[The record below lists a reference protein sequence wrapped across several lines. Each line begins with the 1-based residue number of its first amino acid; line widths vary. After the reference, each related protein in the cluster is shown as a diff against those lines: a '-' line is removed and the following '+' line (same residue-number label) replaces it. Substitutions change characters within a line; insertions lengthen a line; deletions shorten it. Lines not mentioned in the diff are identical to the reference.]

1 MEIRDY
7 PRNLELLVNTHIQK
21 FLEVGSKEILI
32 NKARSLKSTIQKS
45 DNWRFSISPE
55 HPLTFKKN
63 NLNLQVDFSCEIEGV
78 GNDFKK
84 HNIQLRIWCLDEN
97 ICYRAGLD
105 HPKIKEDLETCEWK
119 RVILR
124 FHFDLKAEGA
134 QIEPLYHLH
143 VGGKNRMDDEFCWF
157 PENIDVP
164 RFPYQPTDIILLSEF
179 VLMNFFQEDYKKI
192 RKKPEWI
199 SLVRKSQELFQKS
212 YFEKCLEYLDDGRDT
227 LMGNLVTHTGGL

>member
-7 PRNLELLVNTHIQK
+7 PRNLELLVNMHIQK

-45 DNWRFSISPE
+45 NNWRFSISPE

-63 NLNLQVDFSCEIEGV
+63 DLNLQVDFSCEIEGV

-105 HPKIKEDLETCEWK
+105 HPKIKEDLGTCGWK

-124 FHFDLKAEGA
+124 FHFDLKGEGA

-199 SLVRKSQELFQKS
+199 SLVRKSKNYSRKVILKS
-212 YFEKCLEYLDDGRDT
+212 VW
-227 LMGNLVTHTGGL
+227 NI